1 MPAAEV
7 KKWIGSSAIA
17 IVATMLSRSFHFRQS
32 SALFFTLLLLVL
44 FPASGMATAGEKQ
57 SLSPVQQECER
68 IGHKLGSVSVRGCI
82 DARLTDTGARSVNNQ
97 AILMKEYPPL
107 LNKRKP
113 IGRVLLIG
121 GTHGDE
127 YAAVS
132 IVFKWMRTLDKY
144 HSGMFHWHV
153 TPLLNPDGL
162 LQHPSVRLNAHG
174 VDLNRNMPSPDWYRK
189 TAAYWK
195 SRGFDPR
202 RYPGTA
208 PLSEPESKWLYE
220 EIRHFK
226 PDAIVSVH
234 APYGVL
240 DFDGPPVGPSDIG
253 YLHLKLI
260 GVYPGSLGNFA
271 GIQHDI
277 PVITV
282 ELPHAGIMPTQQQ
295 ISDMWRDLIKWLR
308 HNIPKEKTVKAYA
321 SFDEITARLI
331 TSSPLPDRND
341 LSLKEKTSVAKPIAG
356 QNKPATPQSEV
367 HIHRKAIN

>member
-1 MPAAEV
+1 MPADGIAAAEGL
-7 KKWIGSSAIA
+7 KE
-17 IVATMLSRSFHFRQS
+17 
-32 SALFFTLLLLVL
+32 
-44 FPASGMATAGEKQ
+44 P
-57 SLSPVQQECER
+57 SPVQQECSR
-68 IGHKLGSVSVRGCI
+68 IGHKLGSVSVRDCL
-82 DARLTDTGARSVNNQ
+82 DSKLADTGARSVKGQ

-107 LNKRKP
+107 PERRQP

-132 IVFKWMRTLDKY
+132 IVFKWMQTLDKY

-162 LQHPSVRLNAHG
+162 LLHRPSVRLNANG
-174 VDLNRNMPSPDWYRK
+174 VDLNRNMPSPDWYRQ
-189 TAAYWK
+189 TSAYWK
-195 SRGFDPR
+195 SRNYDPR

-208 PLSEPESKWLYE
+208 PLSEPESQWLHE
-220 EIRHFK
+220 EIRRFK
-226 PDAIVSVH
+226 PHAIVSVH

-260 GVYPGSLGNFA
+260 GVYPGSLGNCA

-282 ELPHAGIMPTQQQ
+282 ELPHAGIMPTSQQM
-295 ISDMWRDLIKWLR
+295 SHMWRDLIHWLR
-308 HNIPKEKTVKAYA
+308 YNIPKEKTVKAYA
-321 SFDEITARLI
+321 SFDATADKLMA
-331 TSSPLPDRND
+331 SSPAPEKHAEPGDVTNNKSSLPAA
-341 LSLKEKTSVAKPIAG
+341 AK
-356 QNKPATPQSEV
+356 QNKPVKPHSEV
-367 HIHRKAIN
+367 HINNKVID

>member
-1 MPAAEV
+1 MV
-7 KKWIGSSAIA
+7 IA
-17 IVATMLSRSFHFRQS
+17 SC
-32 SALFFTLLLLVL
+32 
-44 FPASGMATAGEKQ
+44 FPAMGASMADELKAPT
-57 SLSPVQQECER
+57 PVQQECKR
-68 IGHKLGSVSVRGCI
+68 IGHKLGSVSIRDC
-82 DARLTDTGARSVNNQ
+82 LSSKLKDTGARSVKNQ

-107 LNKRKP
+107 PGRKP

-132 IVFKWMRTLDKY
+132 IVFKWMKTLDKY

-153 TPLLNPDGL
+153 VPLLNPDGL
-162 LQHPSVRLNAHG
+162 LLHRPSVRLNDHG

-195 SRGFDPR
+195 SRHFDPR

-208 PLSEPESKWLYE
+208 PLSEPESRWLFE
-220 EIRHFK
+220 EIRSFK

-234 APYGVL
+234 APYGLL
-240 DFDGPPVGPSDIG
+240 DFDGPPEGPRDIG

-277 PVITV
+277 PVITA
-282 ELPHAGIMPTQQQ
+282 ELPHAGIMPTEQQV
-295 ISDMWRDLIKWLR
+295 SHMWRDLIHWLR
-308 HNIPKEKTVKAYA
+308 HNIPKDKTIKAYG
-321 SFDEITARLI
+321 SFDAITDKLI
-331 TSSPLPDRND
+331 ASSPLPDSKPTSDDTNTI
-341 LSLKEKTSVAKPIAG
+341 KTATPATAKQAKPG
-356 QNKPATPQSEV
+356 KPVSEV
-367 HIHRKAIN
+367 HINSKDIN